1 MTGSDHCLRP
11 EKPSDRS
18 ADGMAETPRR
28 QVSRRESGG
37 YVSRRGENSDWRWLT
52 RSKPPAASYPQEL
65 RSKSAFRLD
74 AAEMLEFG
82 RQQPAAEDQPA
93 RQSFGPLSSSA
104 GWRRETATRSMGHRR
119 GKPRCDNPQTRV

>member
-74 AAEMLEFG
+74 AAEMLELG
-82 RQQPAAEDQPA
+82 RQRLAPEDYRLA
-93 RQSFGPLSSSA
+93 RLFRA
-104 GWRRETATRSMGHRR
+104 
-119 GKPRCDNPQTRV
+119 